1 MKYAVG
7 MDGGGTKTEVVIAD
21 EFGNTV
27 QSFTSGAINYNGTDE
42 ESVRRSF
49 QEMMDQI
56 AHTVGD
62 LHHCQCI
69 CIGAAGVS
77 NPSVAERIRS
87 VVKECGYTGDILIQG
102 DHETALYG
110 AHGKPD
116 GVILIAGTGS
126 ICYGKNA
133 SGETHRTGGFGY
145 LIDDEGSGYSIGRD
159 LLSAVVRASDGR
171 IPPTVI
177 TELVYD
183 RLRIDSVAEIVRFV
197 YDKHTNKKDI
207 AALAPILTEAC
218 LQGDQEAINIAAK
231 SAKALA
237 ELAGPVLNRLSMQD
251 GVIAMA
257 GSVLLKNSYIQDE
270 FMKIMKA
277 AYPEALCITPKHS
290 AAVGAVMMALEHAV
304 T

>member
-21 EFGNTV
+21 ERGNFV
-27 QSFTSGAINYNGTDE
+27 HSFTSGAINYNGTDE
-42 ESVRRSF
+42 ESVRRNF

-56 AHTVGD
+56 AHTIGG
-62 LHHCQCI
+62 LHRCQCI

-77 NPSVAERIRS
+77 NPAVAERIRS
-87 VVKECGYTGDILIQG
+87 VVKECGYMGDILITG

-116 GVILIAGTGS
+116 GIILIAGTGS
-126 ICYGKNA
+126 VCFGRNA

-145 LIDDEGSGYSIGRD
+145 LIDGEGSGYSIGRD

-183 RLRIDSVAEIVRFV
+183 RLRIDSVAKIIRFV

-218 LQGDQEAINIAAK
+218 LKGDQEALRIAAK

-251 GVIAMA
+251 GDIAMA
-257 GSVLLKNSYIQDE
+257 GSVLLKNAYIQDE
-270 FMKIMKA
+270 FVSIMKA
-277 AYPEALCITPKHS
+277 AYPEVRCITPKQS
-290 AAVGAVMMALEHAV
+290 AAAGAVMMALEHAAE
-304 T
+304 